1 MRRAAG
7 GTDEEAARQGW
18 GGPAVDYRGASVG
31 GAGDA
36 WLAGGEWGGVAW
48 ATGAATRGR
57 AAGPATSP
65 DTRTWPAGAP
75 DGLPTP
81 ALPLLRYNGW

>member
-31 GAGDA
+31 GAGGA
-36 WLAGGEWGGVAW
+36 SRW
-48 ATGAATRGR
+48 ALCR
-57 AAGPATSP
+57 
-65 DTRTWPAGAP
+65 
-75 DGLPTP
+75 PTP
-81 ALPLLRYNGW
+81 CERLLGRCSMDGG